1 MDWLAGRSLD
11 AALQDAQARVKREP
25 AAPKHR
31 VFLFQLLAV
40 LGQWDRALTQLNLAG
55 EMDAAALPMVHTYR
69 QALAAER
76 LREAVFNG
84 SRSPL
89 VFGRPERWVALC
101 IEALRLDAQGA
112 HPQAKALRN
121 EAFEQ
126 APASPGRLE
135 EPEGGNFAWI
145 ADADERLGPMT
156 EAVID
161 GKYYWVPFMHVARIQ
176 IEPPADLRDLVW
188 MPAYFRWTNGGES
201 AALIPTRYPGSA
213 QSADDR
219 IRLAAR
225 TEWLEVG
232 AGTFHGLGQRLITTD
247 TGEYAL
253 MDLRR
258 LSLDQPVADSEAE
271 PSRPSD

>member
-1 MDWLAGRSLD
+1 VLKDT
-11 AALQDAQARVKREP
+11 QAQIKREP

-40 LGQWDRALTQLNLAG
+40 LGQWDRALTQLNLVG

-69 QALAAER
+69 AALVAEG
-76 LREAVFNG
+76 LREAVFDG
-84 SRSPL
+84 RRSPL

-112 HPQAKALRN
+112 HAQAKALRSQ
-121 EAFEQ
+121 AFEL
-126 APASPGRLE
+126 APASPGRIE
-135 EPEGGNFAWI
+135 EPDAGAFAWI

-161 GKYYWVPFMHVARIQ
+161 GKYYWVPFMHVARVQ

-213 QSADDR
+213 QSEDDR

-232 AGTFHGLGQRLITTD
+232 ADTFHGLGQRLFTTD
-247 TGEYAL
+247 AGEYSL
-253 MDLRR
+253 MDVRR
-258 LSLDQPVADSEAE
+258 LSLDQPAVASEGE
-271 PSRPSD
+271 RSTPSD